1 MMWLEAVLLLAA
13 FLTAIALV
21 LLQNYL
27 PMKRGKRKAKEISG
41 GQATERSR
49 SSDQVYRRIEK
60 IVSKKGKLTVDELSE
75 IILTEGAVIDL
86 RKESVIARLR
96 EMEARIAAMLQEM
109 KKRGPPDLEEASS
122 PQ

>member
-1 MMWLEAVLLLAA
+1 MLLAA

-21 LLQNYL
+21 LLQDYL
-27 PMKRGKRKAKEISG
+27 PMKRGKRKAKEISS
-41 GQATERSR
+41 GQVTERSR
-49 SSDQVYRRIEK
+49 ASDQVFRRIEK

-75 IILTEGAVIDL
+75 IILTEGSVIDP
-86 RKESVIARLR
+86 RKESVISRLR